1 MDKKSYKKVVVVFL
15 HKNFESYLLQL
26 RDFKPSIIYPGHWG
40 AFGGAVE
47 EGESPKIAM
56 SRELTEEIGYS
67 PEAFNFF
74 REDYKVQRSLKLNV
88 HIFYCSMNISL
99 AKLCLM
105 EGTDMGMFTKEEILS
120 KNLYSSKLGKAFPI
134 VPLLSDLF
142 DDFFEYVDK
151 NIKVLCILLPRI
163 GFARVPE

>member
-26 RDFKPSIIYPGHWG
+26 RDFKPSIVYPGHWG

-47 EGESPKIAM
+47 EGESPEIAM

-67 PEAFNFF
+67 PEAFNYFS
-74 REDYKVQRSLKLNV
+74 EHYKVQHSLRLNV
-88 HIFYCSMNISL
+88 HTFYSSMNISL

-105 EGTDMGMFTKEEILS
+105 EGTDMGIFTKEEILS
-120 KNLYSSKLGKAFPI
+120 KNLYSSKLGKTFPI

-151 NIKVLCILLPRI
+151 NIKVL
-163 GFARVPE
+163 

>member
-1 MDKKSYKKVVVVFL
+1 MDKKSYKKVVIILL
-15 HKNFESYLLQL
+15 HKNFEAYLLQL
-26 RDFKPSIIYPGHWG
+26 RDFKSSIVYPGQWG

-47 EGESPKIAM
+47 EEESPETAI

-74 REDYKVQRSLKLNV
+74 REDYKVQRSLRLNV
-88 HIFYCSMNISL
+88 HIFYSSMNISF

-105 EGTDMGMFTKEEILS
+105 EGTDMGIFTKEEILS
-120 KNLYSSKLGKAFPI
+120 KSLYSSKFGKTYPI

-151 NIKVLCILLPRI
+151 NIKVL
-163 GFARVPE
+163 